1 MKYLL
6 NFFTDLDKLE
16 SGIKLK
22 IKNCKIR
29 MFTAEMASKTIGEL
43 ISKINILLD
52 SIIEYIEKLEL
63 IFNLSFKEL
72 ENLSNF

>member
-1 MKYLL
+1 
-6 NFFTDLDKLE
+6 
-16 SGIKLK
+16 
-22 IKNCKIR
+22 